1 MSTAPLI
8 KAAGHNSHALYF
20 ASPVAAESAQQRQ
33 LATPLGPL
41 QIVAC
46 SAGIRQLQFLSPTA
60 TAEQHLA
67 RQQAVGTV
75 LNDSAELWPLPPPL
89 TDVTDTLLSSKA
101 TATLAA
107 NASSAEQHLLA
118 ATTQLQQYF
127 AGQRQHF
134 QLTLAPT
141 GSQFQR
147 SVWQLLAQLPYGR
160 FCSYGW
166 LAHLLQNPGAVRAV
180 GAANGRNPIAIV
192 LPCHRVV
199 AGNGRLTGYAG
210 GLGRKSWLLQ
220 HEQQQ
225 LAESS
230 SAGSGQQQLPL

>member
-1 MSTAPLI
+1 MSAAAVI

-20 ASPVAAESAQQRQ
+20 ASPVVGESVQQRQ
-33 LATPLGPL
+33 LATPLGSL

-46 SAGIRQLQFLSPTA
+46 SAGIRQLQFLSPTPA
-60 TAEQHLA
+60 AEQHLA

-75 LNDSAELWPLPPPL
+75 INDSAELWPLPPQL
-89 TDVTDTLLSSKA
+89 TDATLSLAASKA
-101 TATLAA
+101 TATIAA
-107 NASSAEQHLLA
+107 NTASAEQHLLA
-118 ATTQLQQYF
+118 AATQLQQYF

-141 GSQFQR
+141 GTLFQR
-147 SVWQLLAQLPYGR
+147 RVWQLLAQLPYGR
-160 FCSYGW
+160 LCSYGW
-166 LAHLLQNPGAVRAV
+166 LAQLLQNPGAVRAV
-180 GAANGRNPIAIV
+180 GAANGRNPLAIV

-220 HEQQQ
+220 HEQHH
-225 LAESS
+225 L
-230 SAGSGQQQLPL
+230 G